1 MKKFSFDYSI
11 CVAFL
16 GLLSACLFACSNV
29 DSTNSADVLC
39 ESSQSNTDI
48 ISSAE
53 ASCDSCQKKTDDAFP
68 GIESDDN
75 GTIYH
80 VENVDYVFDNGEWR
94 EATETEITVGK
105 GCVEALNDSMVMVD
119 RRVRQCVWSERE
131 SYWSSLATSKT
142 PKNFFFNE
150 SVKYDSV
157 SDKRDGRVYRTVE
170 IAGKTWMA
178 ENLAYAADG
187 ADCSNF
193 LTTGCFYDWHTAL
206 AVGEK
211 DTIASG
217 KTHRGI
223 CMDGFHVPD
232 STEWNV
238 VLDLIPLDN
247 LKSYVSWPSG
257 TNESGFSVV
266 PMNDVMSYTPIERYA
281 EFVVANY
288 SVGHRCIDLGCME
301 REEAVTV
308 YGYAASFDSMV
319 KFALMVQRNKGSS
332 RGLKAALRCVK
343 DSE

>member
-1 MKKFSFDYSI
+1 MKKFSFNNSVRI
-11 CVAFL
+11 TFL
-16 GLLSACLFACSNV
+16 GLLSACLFACSNAG
-29 DSTNSADVLC
+29 STSSAD
-39 ESSQSNTDI
+39 T
-48 ISSAE
+48 
-53 ASCDSCQKKTDDAFP
+53 SCDDDCQKKTDDAFSGLEP
-68 GIESDDN
+68 DNN
-75 GTIYH
+75 GTIH
-80 VENVDYVFDNGEWR
+80 RVENVDYVFDNGEWR
-94 EATETEITVGK
+94 EATETETMVGK

-119 RRVRQCVWSERE
+119 RKVRQCVWSECE

-178 ENLAYAADG
+178 ENLAYYLAYHTNET
-187 ADCSNF
+187 DCSKS
-193 LTTGCFYDWHTAL
+193 LTVGCFYDWHTAL
-206 AVGEK
+206 AVGEE
-211 DTIASG
+211 DSIASG
-217 KTHRGI
+217 GTYRGI
-223 CMDGFHVPD
+223 CMEGFHVPD
-232 STEWNV
+232 STEWKAL
-238 VLDLIPLDN
+238 LDLVPLDG
-247 LKSYVSWPSG
+247 LKSYLGWSSG

-281 EFVVANY
+281 DFVVANY

-319 KFALMVQRNKGSS
+319 KFTLMVQRNKGSS